1 LAVTVTNASRN
12 LVLIRTRSGPTIY
25 LDSGEQTDELPEHE
39 IIGNPDVEPL
49 RERGLITV
57 HTVDK
62 SKPRAASVAGK
73 ASAKTEKPADTDGP
87 TK

>member
-1 LAVTVTNASRN
+1 LVVRVTNASRN

-39 IIGNPDVEPL
+39 IIGNPQVEPL

-57 HTVDK
+57 YTVDK
-62 SKPRAASVAGK
+62 PKPRGASAAGK
-73 ASAKTEKPADTDGP
+73 ASAKTEKPADTGGS